1 MASAQVPPTFRE
13 YADDLRNLRGWARA
27 SRRRELASLF
37 DVSQTTIS
45 RWLHHLNIVSHARSD
60 KGKRLVE
67 ERELY
72 EVFAIQY
79 SSHKQTQGPIM
90 TAQDAIEIAE
100 HNGKL
105 RPGVLTP
112 SSYNAWLRAHQIARD
127 EVDIPE
133 PHINLRSLGP
143 NHVHQVD
150 FSLAINWKIQNNR
163 AVYQDLVYKNK
174 LPAAGT
180 PRLLRLI
187 VTDHTSGNFA
197 VWYTA
202 APGESVSAL
211 IEGLWYAW
219 TPKTYEGRSIQD
231 VYPFRGVPRILMMDR
246 GPGSRSQ
253 VLQNFLD
260 WLDVRLNVCQGAR
273 SKGQV
278 EIAHW
283 WWEQRFESRFRLEP
297 PVSIERLNDEANA
310 FAAKLCKEVIHYRTQ
325 APRTAHWEF
334 HLNRNWE
341 SQLRVPNCTFEE
353 AMRYAVS
360 AEKTAVVGGSGIVQ
374 FRGNKYRVP
383 EVLLHEKR
391 VNVQFSPFEFPNV
404 ILRAVDQPN
413 AQPFLCQPIM
423 FNEHGFAVD
432 SAIIGAEFKSHKQSA
447 RAQAVSQAKQAV
459 QEFSATGQRL
469 VTRGYHLEGL
479 EASGIR
485 SHEAPIEAG
494 AEAPVYSNAQA
505 RREVIERVGRPLEVA
520 EKRLLSGFG
529 PAVTEEEIDAV
540 VQAISAGVRAAVVP
554 MRTANAV

>member
-13 YADDLRNLRGWARA
+13 YADDLRDLRGRARA

-45 RWLHHLNIVSHARSD
+45 RWLHRMDIVSHTRSD

-105 RPGVLTP
+105 RPGVLAP

-219 TPKTYEGRSIQD
+219 TPKTYEGQSIQD

-253 VLQNFLD
+253 VLLNFLE
-260 WLDVRLNVCQGAR
+260 WLDVNLNICQGAR

-278 EIAHW
+278 ESAHW

-297 PVSIERLNDEANA
+297 PISIERLNDEANA

-325 APRTAHWEF
+325 APRTPHWEF
-334 HLNRNWE
+334 HLNRSFE
-341 SQLRVPNCTFEE
+341 SQLRVPNCSFEE

-360 AEKTAVVGGSGIVQ
+360 AEKTALVGGSGIVQ

-383 EVLLHEKR
+383 EVLLHEKH

-459 QEFSATGQRL
+459 QEFTEAGQRM

-485 SHEAPIEAG
+485 SHETPIEAG

-529 PAVTEEEIDAV
+529 PTVTEEEIDAV